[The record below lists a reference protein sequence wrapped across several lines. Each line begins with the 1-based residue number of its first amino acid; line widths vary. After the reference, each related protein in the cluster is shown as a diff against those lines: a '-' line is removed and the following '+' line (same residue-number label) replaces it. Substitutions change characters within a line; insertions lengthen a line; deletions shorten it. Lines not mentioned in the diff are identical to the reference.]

1 MHVERHAADLVP
13 ALRETVGALFSALEP
28 DFPVWS
34 AVTHSQS
41 LPTTGADHEV
51 ILEPLR
57 VNRNDCE
64 RCSRVELPNW
74 SPSFSQFFPSHTG

>member
-28 DFPVWS
+28 DFPSGS

-41 LPTTGADHEV
+41 LPTTG
-51 ILEPLR
+51 R
-57 VNRNDCE
+57 
-64 RCSRVELPNW
+64 
-74 SPSFSQFFPSHTG
+74 TMK